1 MKDKKYNIR
10 NYPDINEST
19 NHMEIEVNFDEITK
33 HLLVQRI
40 INDYYIF
47 TGILFILI
55 GIALCF
61 LGIFKNI
68 IKIIISI
75 IFAELFILIVF
86 VFIFDFN
93 KKWFEILFMSIG
105 IVLGFGISYF
115 CLRYF
120 SIYKVILSIT
130 AGTIFGIYLF
140 DIIFIRSDPQL
151 ILAILIDN
159 ILISSLSFLV
169 IMNFI
174 KKYYIFLNSIIG
186 GYILARGISIISYKS
201 LRYRELQIILYFRKE
216 IDWKFYDEKNDG
228 LNWDLYWVYDIIIF
242 CFIIISILFYYFHSK
257 YYSKTFEEED
267 SDSNLEEKGKIYR
280 NFSLGI
286 DEETN

>member
-1 MKDKKYNIR
+1 MKDNKYNIR
-10 NYPDINEST
+10 NYPDLDENI

-40 INDYYIF
+40 INNYYIF

-55 GIALCF
+55 GITLCF

-75 IFAELFILIVF
+75 IFSELFIFIVF

-93 KKWFEILFMSIG
+93 KKWFEILFMTIG
-105 IVLGFGISYF
+105 IVSGIGTSYF
-115 CLRYF
+115 CLRYI

-151 ILAILIDN
+151 I
-159 ILISSLSFLV
+159 
-169 IMNFI
+169 
-174 KKYYIFLNSIIG
+174 Y
-186 GYILARGISIISYKS
+186 
-201 LRYRELQIILYFRKE
+201 
-216 IDWKFYDEKNDG
+216 
-228 LNWDLYWVYDIIIF
+228 
-242 CFIIISILFYYFHSK
+242 C
-257 YYSKTFEEED
+257 
-267 SDSNLEEKGKIYR
+267 
-280 NFSLGI
+280 
-286 DEETN
+286 